1 MKRLLLSTVAMMIPL
16 FMLASVQTEQ
26 LRARLIQLQEKG
38 IMIGHQDDPFYGTTW
53 KWDLNRSDVKE
64 VCGDYPA
71 VMGFELGQIELDS
84 TMNLDGVPFKR
95 MRDEI
100 VAHYLRGGVITISW
114 HAWNPVT
121 GKNAWDPSGNP
132 VKESLQGGA
141 QYAKMQSWLAVVADF
156 LKSLKTP
163 SGQQVPV
170 IFRPWHEMHGGW
182 FWWGKDSCTPS
193 EFQELFR
200 STVRTLKAFGVD
212 NCLYCYSPGGSPGE
226 TEESYMRFYPGDD
239 YVDMLG
245 IDMYAGTDREDY
257 INKVK
262 EGFSVITKVAR
273 ERNKLV
279 CFAETGQR
287 DTTDPQW
294 FTQALWEAIKDIKM
308 SYVLL
313 WRNAWDQKTENF
325 GPAPEKACAEDF
337 RQLYALEKSLFVGDI
352 VHVAYNPNLAL
363 ENRLRELQKLGY
375 MYGHQ
380 DDTFYGLT
388 WEWDYGKS
396 DILATVGDYP
406 AVMGFDLGGI
416 EKGDAKNLDSVP
428 FTRIHDELLA
438 HVKRGGIVTISW
450 HPRNPLT
457 GGTAWDVSSDQV
469 VKSILP
475 GGSRHQ
481 LFKLW
486 MQRVASF
493 MKTLKDEEGNYVPVI
508 FRPWHEN
515 NGSWFWWGQKLCTD
529 CEYLSLWNMLQDYLT
544 KEGLTNLL
552 WSYSPNLDGGWTEE
566 RFLKRYP
573 GNDRVT
579 LIGEDAYQWGTEED
593 FVKQATSDLDFISR
607 FAEKNGKL
615 YALTECG
622 YKNIPDAT
630 WWTRVLK
637 PVMDKYQLS
646 YFLTWRNYKKEYFG
660 PAPKQVSAKD
670 FKKLYKA
677 NNTLFLREI
686 VQ

>member
-1 MKRLLLSTVAMMIPL
+1 MKKIVTAAFALLMAMDVC
-16 FMLASVQTEQ
+16 ASDQTEQ
-26 LRARLIQLQEKG
+26 LKARLVRLQERG

-64 VCGDYPA
+64 VCGQYPA

-100 VAHYLRGGVITISW
+100 VAQHMRGGIITISW

-121 GKNAWDPSGNP
+121 GKNAWDPSGRP
-132 VKESLQGGA
+132 VKEVLCGGS
-141 QYAKMQSWLAVVADF
+141 QQAKMESWLAVVADF
-156 LKSLKTP
+156 LKSLKTAGGEP
-163 SGQQVPV
+163 IPV

-182 FWWGKDSCTPS
+182 FWWGKDSCTP
-193 EFQELFR
+193 EEYQHLFR
-200 STVRTLKAFGVD
+200 HTVKMLSAFGVD
-212 NCLYCYSPGGSPGE
+212 NCLYCYSPGGSPNE
-226 TEESYMRFYPGDD
+226 TEESFMKFYPGDE
-239 YVDMLG
+239 YVDMIG
-245 IDMYAGTDREDY
+245 VDIYSGTDRQDY

-262 EGFSVITKVAR
+262 NEFEVIAKVAAKHG
-273 ERNKLV
+273 KLV

-294 FTQALWEAIKDIKM
+294 FTQALWEAIKDVKM

-325 GPAPEKACAEDF
+325 GPAPEKACADDF
-337 RQLYALEKSLFVGDI
+337 RQLFAQDRALFVNDL
-352 VHVAYNPNLAL
+352 VDEDYKARLQL
-363 ENRLRELQKLGY
+363 EQRLRTLQQRGY

-380 DDTFYGLT
+380 DDPFYGLT

-396 DILATVGDYP
+396 DILALVGDYP

-457 GGTAWDVSSDQV
+457 GGTAWDVSSNQV

-475 GGSRHQ
+475 GGSRHE
-481 LFKLW
+481 LFKVW
-486 MQRVASF
+486 MKRICTF
-493 MKTLKDEEGNYVPVI
+493 LKTLKNEQGDLVPVI

-515 NGSWFWWGQKLCTD
+515 NGSWFWWGQKLCSD
-529 CEYLSLWNMLQDYLT
+529 EEYLALWNLLQDYLT
-544 KEGLTNLL
+544 GQGLTNLL

-593 FVKQATSDLDFISR
+593 FVRQCRSDLDFISS
-607 FAEKNGKL
+607 FASRNGKL
-615 YALTECG
+615 FALTECG

-660 PAPKQVSAKD
+660 PAPKQISAKD

-677 NNTLFLREI
+677 KNTLFLKDI
-686 VQ
+686 L

>member
-1 MKRLLLSTVAMMIPL
+1 MMIPL

-53 KWDLNRSDVKE
+53 KWDFNRSDVKD
-64 VCGDYPA
+64 VCGEYPA

-200 STVRTLKAFGVD
+200 STVRTLKTFGVD

-515 NGSWFWWGQKLCTD
+515 NGSWFWWGQKLCSD
-529 CEYLSLWNMLQDYLT
+529 CEYMSLWNMLQDYLT
-544 KEGLTNLL
+544 TEGLTNLL

>member
-1 MKRLLLSTVAMMIPL
+1 MKKIVTAAFALLMAMDVC
-16 FMLASVQTEQ
+16 ASDQTEQ
-26 LRARLIQLQEKG
+26 LKARLVRLQERG

-64 VCGDYPA
+64 VCGQYPA

-100 VAHYLRGGVITISW
+100 VAQHMRGGIITISW

-121 GKNAWDPSGNP
+121 GKNAWDPSGRP
-132 VKESLQGGA
+132 VKEVLCGGS
-141 QYAKMQSWLAVVADF
+141 QQAKMESWLAVVADF
-156 LKSLKTP
+156 LKSLKTAGGEP
-163 SGQQVPV
+163 IPV

-182 FWWGKDSCTPS
+182 FWWGKDSCTP
-193 EFQELFR
+193 EEYQHLFR
-200 STVRTLKAFGVD
+200 HTVKMLSAFGVD
-212 NCLYCYSPGGSPGE
+212 NCLYCYSPGGSPNE
-226 TEESYMRFYPGDD
+226 TEESFMKFYPGDE
-239 YVDMLG
+239 YVDMIGVDL
-245 IDMYAGTDREDY
+245 YSGTDRQDY

-262 EGFSVITKVAR
+262 NEFEVIAKVAAKHG
-273 ERNKLV
+273 KLV

-294 FTQALWEAIKDIKM
+294 FTQALWEAIKDVKM

-325 GPAPEKACAEDF
+325 GPAPEKACADDF
-337 RQLYALEKSLFVGDI
+337 RQLFAQDRALFVNDL
-352 VHVAYNPNLAL
+352 VDEDYKARLQL
-363 ENRLRELQKLGY
+363 EQRLRTLQQRGY

-380 DDTFYGLT
+380 DDPFYGLT

-396 DILATVGDYP
+396 DILALVGDYP

-438 HVKRGGIVTISW
+438 HVRRGGIVTISW

-475 GGSRHQ
+475 GGSRHE
-481 LFKLW
+481 LFKVW
-486 MQRVASF
+486 MKRICTF
-493 MKTLKDEEGNYVPVI
+493 LKTLKNEQGDLVPVI

-515 NGSWFWWGQKLCTD
+515 NGSWFWWGQKLCSD
-529 CEYLSLWNMLQDYLT
+529 EEYLALWNLLQDYLT
-544 KEGLTNLL
+544 GQGLTNLL

-593 FVKQATSDLDFISR
+593 FVRQCTSDLDFISS
-607 FAEKNGKL
+607 FASRNGKL
-615 YALTECG
+615 FALTECG

-646 YFLTWRNYKKEYFG
+646 YFLTWRNNKKEYFG
-660 PAPKQVSAKD
+660 PAPKQISAKD

-677 NNTLFLREI
+677 KNTLFLKDI
-686 VQ
+686 Q